1 MATFPTVTHTYGAS
15 KTSRPNTRTVQF
27 GDGYQQR
34 LIVGMARNQNP
45 KQWNL
50 RWEVSESDG
59 DTIENFLNDRAV
71 DNARFDW
78 TTPDETIAYKWIC
91 PQWNKTVPYLNRATI
106 TATFVQVFEP

>member
-71 DNARFDW
+71 DNASFDW
-78 TTPDETIAYKWIC
+78 TPPDETIAYKWIC